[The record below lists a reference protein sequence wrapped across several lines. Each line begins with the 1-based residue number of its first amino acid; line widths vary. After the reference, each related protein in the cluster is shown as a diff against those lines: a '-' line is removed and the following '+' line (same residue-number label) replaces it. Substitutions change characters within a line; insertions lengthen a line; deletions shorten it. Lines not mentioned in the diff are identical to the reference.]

1 MKTIDDF
8 ITKYERIAKTKIE
21 DAEEYTAN
29 ALQIFK
35 SMDHC
40 YYCQKVE
47 KERQVAEWNKRAAE
61 CEESAAE
68 CQQLIEIL
76 KQARAT
82 KNVKEK
88 KFTIQHDVME
98 GETSILSLIEQVTYT
113 MCEERDKFIYEAI
126 GPYVDSLCQNKIPK
140 KLLERALSAFCKEHP
155 EEWEMLLKEA
165 ENDG

>member
-1 MKTIDDF
+1 MKTIDEF
-8 ITKYERIAKTKIE
+8 ITKYEHIAKTKIE

-40 YYCQKVE
+40 FYCQKVE

-76 KQARAT
+76 KLAKEADE
-82 KNVKEK
+82 KEK
-88 KFTIQHDVME
+88 RIREELDKLTVYYYITTKDNDAELVSRNDVKRVLNLVYR
-98 GETSILSLIEQVTYT
+98 G
-113 MCEERDKFIYEAI
+113 DKE
-126 GPYVDSLCQNKIPK
+126 V
-140 KLLERALSAFCKEHP
+140 
-155 EEWEMLLKEA
+155 

>member
-1 MKTIDDF
+1 MKTIDEF

-21 DAEEYTAN
+21 DAEEYTAT

-40 YYCQKVE
+40 FYCQKTE

-76 KQARAT
+76 KLAKEA
-82 KNVKEK
+82 NEKEK
-88 KFTIQHDVME
+88 QIREELDKLTVYHTTKDNGIQLVSRNAVKRVLNLVYR
-98 GETSILSLIEQVTYT
+98 GS
-113 MCEERDKFIYEAI
+113 RDA
-126 GPYVDSLCQNKIPK
+126 
-140 KLLERALSAFCKEHP
+140 
-155 EEWEMLLKEA
+155 EA